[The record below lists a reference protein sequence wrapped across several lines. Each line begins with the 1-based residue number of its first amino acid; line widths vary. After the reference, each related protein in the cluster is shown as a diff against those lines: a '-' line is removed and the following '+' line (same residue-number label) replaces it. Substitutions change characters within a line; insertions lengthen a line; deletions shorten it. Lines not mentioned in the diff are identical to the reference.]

1 MKIENAGVY
10 WTQANIGNFSFLLFF
25 KLAYQR
31 FSEVEFFKFYHQDIT
46 IIDKKGFLE
55 ISVYENVH

>member
-1 MKIENAGVY
+1 MKIENAGF
-10 WTQANIGNFSFLLFF
+10 IERKRILGISFLLFF

-46 IIDKKGFLE
+46 IIDKNGFLE

>member
-10 WTQANIGNFSFLLFF
+10 WTQANIGNFFSSFF
-25 KLAYQR
+25 KLAYQL
-31 FSEVEFFKFYHQDIT
+31 FSDVEFFKFYHQDIT